1 MNCFKAVVRLG
12 AHLIT
17 PVEIE
22 KEKALFKKEL
32 CLEEVDQCQADIDK
46 YWPGKKK
53 VVAIVN
59 LVHHL
64 RPFTKMTF
72 L

>member
-1 MNCFKAVVRLG
+1 
-12 AHLIT
+12 LIT

-32 CLEEVDQCQADIDK
+32 CLEEIEQCQADIDK

-53 VVAIVN
+53 IN

-64 RPFTKMTF
+64 RPFTKITF

>member
-32 CLEEVDQCQADIDK
+32 CLEEIEQCQADIDK

-53 VVAIVN
+53 IN

-64 RPFTKMTF
+64 RPFTKITF

>member
-1 MNCFKAVVRLG
+1 
-12 AHLIT
+12 LIT

-53 VVAIVN
+53 SCRN
-59 LVHHL
+59 S
-64 RPFTKMTF
+64 
-72 L
+72 